1 MIKTFI
7 NLISGFLE
15 FLAEESIKFVLTIFA
30 YIGALGNVV
39 LDMPVVK
46 TGILYTQ
53 EVALVWLAL
62 KIAYEAYM
70 IYILR
75 QQGEPTSDPTNLLI
89 GAARSAGVIAVMP
102 WLLKYIYGYGLTMAT
117 EIANLPGTGYEAND
131 STFVA
136 FTNLMSQAGSALIFI
151 AIAILFS
158 VVMLAVVVIQNF
170 IRAAEVAV
178 AAWTG
183 SISALGLTNKDS
195 QGWQSWFK
203 DTLVIIF
210 AGALQVALL
219 RFSFYCLTPLKV
231 EIKGE
236 WVTAPSIINLF
247 LFIAAL
253 WVTYKSPATL
263 KEKIHSTGIAR
274 VGGGAAQ
281 SVGQS
286 LVMRTMMRK

>member
-7 NLISGFLE
+7 NLVSGFLE

-39 LDMPVVK
+39 LDMPVVQ
-46 TGILYTQ
+46 TGIIYTQ
-53 EVALVWLAL
+53 IVALSWLAL

-75 QQGEPTSDPTNLLI
+75 QMGEPTSDPLNLVI
-89 GAARSAGVIAVMP
+89 GAVRSASVIAVMP
-102 WLLKYIYGYGLTMAT
+102 WLLKFMYSFSLTMAS
-117 EIANLPGTGYEAND
+117 EIANLPGTGYEANE

-136 FTNLMSQAGSALIFI
+136 FTNLMTQAGSALIFI
-151 AIAILFS
+151 AAAILY
-158 VVMLAVVVIQNF
+158 AVFMMAIVVIQNF
-170 IRAAEVAV
+170 IRAGEIAS

-183 SISALGLTNKDS
+183 SISALGLTSKDS
-195 QGWQSWFK
+195 QGWQSWVK
-203 DTLVIIF
+203 DTLVIMF
-210 AGALQVALL
+210 AGTLQIALL
-219 RFSFYCLTPLKV
+219 RLSFYCLTPIKV
-231 EIKGE
+231 QLKGE

-247 LFIAAL
+247 LFIATL
-253 WVTYKSPATL
+253 WVTYKSPTTL